1 MLLVI
6 LCALK
11 VDAWQK
17 ILEVGVVRDWQ
28 AARGRNHDGR
38 GVD

>member
-1 MLLVI
+1 MCSLICVVSY
-6 LCALK
+6 LCGIGA
-11 VDAWQK
+11 VH
-17 ILEVGVVRDWQ
+17 DWQ